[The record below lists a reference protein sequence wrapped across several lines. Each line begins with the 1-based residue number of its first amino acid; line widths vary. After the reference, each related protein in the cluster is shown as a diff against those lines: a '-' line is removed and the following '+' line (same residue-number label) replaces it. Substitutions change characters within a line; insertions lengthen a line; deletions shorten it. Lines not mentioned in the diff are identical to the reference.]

1 MMMKIDRREV
11 SHQFIAAFELADFFN
26 NISQII
32 KTKIILHGDGISKR

>member
-11 SHQFIAAFELADFFN
+11 SHQFIAAFELADFN